1 MCAVAVESE
10 AIYQSDPDAAGDS
23 GFEGGSLRHLV
34 VGRRG
39 RLLDPRRTP
48 VRVDALDLERGF
60 FDVEILA
67 FEDVG
72 AHWLIP
78 FESVGRYQFEPGPD
92 ASAEAVDAMEARMRV
107 LNRPLVVAADAVAR
121 EASFNRLTEERVR
134 ARASLDRA
142 GLETLSLDPLIRARS
157 GDPAIYAILD
167 GYLRECDVADIEA
180 QFVETFVSN
189 PGSGE
194 MVKGHAISLAELG
207 LCPFFGTVVRDTAL
221 FHGRWSTQRRVRH
234 LVGRMAFVQA
244 LFERTEPASTPLF
257 RGLNVAAGPL
267 PAPRPSSFVSAS
279 FSIDVA
285 TAHFHAGQP
294 TSTAILLR
302 QPLPHHR
309 LFMTFVETAALNR
322 NYCEAEA
329 VLIGDPSNLAF

>member
-1 MCAVAVESE
+1 MAVESE
-10 AIYQSDPDAAGDS
+10 AIYQSDPAAAGDS

-48 VRVDALDLERGF
+48 IRVDALDLERGF
-60 FDVEILA
+60 FEVEILA
-67 FEDVG
+67 FEDAG

-78 FESVGRYQFEPGPD
+78 FESVSRYQFEPGPD
-92 ASAEAVDAMEARMRV
+92 ASGEAVDAMEARTRV
-107 LNRPLVVAADAVAR
+107 LNRPLVVTADAAAR
-121 EASFNRLTEERVR
+121 ETSLNSLAEERVR

-142 GLETLSLDPLIRARS
+142 GLETVDLDPLVRARS
-157 GDPAIYAILD
+157 GDPEIYAILD
-167 GYLRECDVADIEA
+167 DYLRECDVADLEA

-194 MVKGHAISLAELG
+194 MVKGHAICLAELG
-207 LCPFFGTVVRDTAL
+207 LCPFSGTVVRDPAL
-221 FHGRWSTQRRVRH
+221 FHGRWSTRQRVRH
-234 LVGRMAFVQA
+234 LVCRMAFVQA
-244 LFERTEPASTPLF
+244 LFERTEPASMPLF

-279 FSIDVA
+279 FSVEVA
-285 TAHFHAGQP
+285 MAHFRAGPP
-294 TSTAILLR
+294 TSTGALFR
-302 QPLPHHR
+302 QPLPHNR

-329 VLIGDPSNLAF
+329 VLIGDPGNLTF